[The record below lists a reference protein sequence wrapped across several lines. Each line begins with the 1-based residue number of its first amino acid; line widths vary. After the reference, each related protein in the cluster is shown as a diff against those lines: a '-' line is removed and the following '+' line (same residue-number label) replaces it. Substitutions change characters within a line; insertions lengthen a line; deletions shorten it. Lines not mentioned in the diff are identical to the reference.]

1 MAVRVD
7 GTKCSGIGLCEM
19 TAPDIFE
26 IGDDGQAHVIG
37 DVDSNRDLAVEAVS
51 NCPTSAIS
59 FDN

>member
-19 TAPDIFE
+19 TAPGIFE

-37 DVDSNRDLAVEAVS
+37 DADSHRESAMEAVS